1 MSGFDEQIA
10 ARPLGD
16 GRYRVRFDP
25 AWRVVR
31 GPNGGYLAAVLA
43 SAIRAEVGD
52 DARQLR
58 SLTVHYPRVAAE
70 AEADVIVT
78 VERAGRGL
86 TTVSVRCEQEGRVVA
101 LALGAAAT
109 PYPPSVAYADAPMP
123 AVPAPEDVP
132 DPEIPDAFRELPIL
146 RHYDIRPVLG
156 HPPLSRAPEAYAG
169 GWIRLR
175 EERPID
181 APLLI
186 AITDSWWPSPYS
198 VTDGLIAAPTVDLT
212 VHLRAALP
220 RPHDWVLID
229 VRSRTAQEG
238 FLEEDT
244 RIFARDGTLLAQ
256 SRQLAL
262 AL

>member
-31 GPNGGYLAAVLA
+31 GPNGGYLAAVLT

-58 SLTVHYPRVAAE
+58 SLTVHYTRVPDEDE
-70 AEADVIVT
+70 AEVIVR
-78 VERAGRGL
+78 VERSGRNL
-86 TTVSVRCEQEGRVVA
+86 TTVSLRCEQDGRLVA
-101 LALGAAAT
+101 LALAAAAT
-109 PYPPSVAYADAPMP
+109 PYPASVAYAEAMP
-123 AVPAPEDVP
+123 GVPAPEDVP
-132 DPEIPDAFRELPIL
+132 EPEVPEVFRDLPIL

-156 HPPLSRAPEAYAG
+156 HPPLSRAAEAYAG

-181 APLLI
+181 VPLLVAI
-186 AITDSWWPSPYS
+186 ADSWWPSPYS

-212 VHLRAALP
+212 VHLRGALP

-262 AL
+262 AF